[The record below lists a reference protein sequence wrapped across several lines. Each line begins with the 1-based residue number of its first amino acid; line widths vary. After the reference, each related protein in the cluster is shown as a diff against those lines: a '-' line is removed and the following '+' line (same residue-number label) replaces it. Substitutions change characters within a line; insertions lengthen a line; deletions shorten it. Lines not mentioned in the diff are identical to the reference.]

1 MEIDENNNL
10 ESQPK
15 IIPLKDKDN
24 TEEKK
29 EENSKEL
36 LYVSKYNYLYGK
48 KTLWSQDIELDSIL
62 NQYKRIHILDKNS
75 LKRAKWSSE
84 EDKIFTPAP
93 VVSIPKN
100 IDINTFENLLR
111 KKKLAEIEKKI
122 STGNF
127 VDEEV
132 DNDKDLRTPSPEPI
146 YDPRS
151 GQRLNTRELRNKEK
165 FLKQKNALITEL
177 IQYDEE
183 YKPPQGYKPPKK
195 THKIYIPNNDKFYYT
210 RYILGPKGENLKKI
224 QNNSNCKIIIR
235 GEGGGWTSNNQ
246 NQNKPKEALHLLIEA
261 DNDENLQKGI
271 NLILPY
277 LNENSQEYKAAK
289 MALITQI
296 NVNNNEWSC
305 EICGEKG
312 HKSWACPLNINQ
324 YKAEVVCQY
333 CGDKGH
339 PSMDCPFIEN
349 LKNKALLEENS
360 GKKKSAGDIQN
371 SILFKGLKNKNIDIN
386 NTKDDKNNNT
396 LNKESNN
403 IFGTYEESLVN
414 NYAKFLAVNANKNKL
429 LQKKYYRYPPP
440 SNNPSVKE
448 GESITYDYYGVIQ
461 GQMNNNINNIN
472 NNSINLNENNSK

>member
-1 MEIDENNNL
+1 MEENLKLKEN
-10 ESQPK
+10 
-15 IIPLKDKDN
+15 IIPLKEKEEA
-24 TEEKK
+24 EEKK
-29 EENSKEL
+29 EGKVTDL
-36 LYVSKYNYLYGK
+36 LYVPKYNYLYGK

-84 EDKIFTPAP
+84 ADKVFTPPP
-93 VVSIPKN
+93 VTSIPKN
-100 IDINTFENLLR
+100 MDINTFENLLR

-122 STGNF
+122 STGIF
-127 VDEEV
+127 IDEEV

-165 FLKQKNALITEL
+165 FLKQKNLLINEL

-195 THKIYIPNNDKFYYT
+195 FHKIYIPNNEKYYFT

-224 QNNSNCKIIIR
+224 QAKANCKITIR
-235 GEGGGWTSNNQ
+235 GEGGGWISNNQ
-246 NQNKPKEALHLLIEA
+246 NNQNKPKESLHLLIES
-261 DNDENLQKGI
+261 DNDETLQKGI
-271 NLILPY
+271 NIILPY
-277 LNENSQEYKAAK
+277 LDENSQEYKAAK

-349 LKNKALLEENS
+349 LKNKSIIEENEN
-360 GKKKSAGDIQN
+360 KKKSDIQN
-371 SILFKGLKNKNIDIN
+371 SILFKGIQKKDNLNKNE
-386 NTKDDKNNNT
+386 TKDNNNYKDM
-396 LNKESNN
+396 NKEIKN

-429 LQKKYYRYPPP
+429 LQNKYYR
-440 SNNPSVKE
+440 NPSSISSNVKE
-448 GESITYDYYGVIQ
+448 GESVKYDYYHVIQ
-461 GQMNNNINNIN
+461 GKINKNNAD
-472 NNSINLNENNSK
+472 ENK

>member
-1 MEIDENNNL
+1 MEIEEKIEN
-10 ESQPK
+10 QPK
-15 IIPLKDKDN
+15 IIHLKDKDN
-24 TEEKK
+24 QEEKK
-29 EENSKEL
+29 EGKVTDL
-36 LYVSKYNYLYGK
+36 LFVPSYNYLYGK
-48 KTLWSQDIELDSIL
+48 KTLWSQDIELDLIL

-84 EDKIFTPAP
+84 EDKVFTPAP
-93 VVSIPKN
+93 VASIPKN

-127 VDEEV
+127 IDEET

-165 FLKQKNALITEL
+165 FLRQKNLLITEL
-177 IQYDEE
+177 IKYDEN

-195 THKIYIPNNDKFYYT
+195 THKIYIPNNEKYYFT

-224 QNNSNCKIIIR
+224 QNMSNCKISIR
-235 GEGGGWTSNNQ
+235 GEGGGWQSNQNQ

-261 DNDENLQKGI
+261 DDDEILQKGI
-271 NLILPY
+271 NIVLPY

-289 MALITQI
+289 LALITQI

-312 HKSWACPLNINQ
+312 HKNWACPLNINQ

-349 LKNKALLEENS
+349 LKNKNINEENIS
-360 GKKKSAGDIQN
+360 NKKKNANDIQN
-371 SILFKGLKNKNIDIN
+371 SILFKGLPK
-386 NTKDDKNNNT
+386 KDNLDKNEKNND
-396 LNKESNN
+396 NN
-403 IFGTYEESLVN
+403 EMKQLFGTYEQNLVN
-414 NYAKFLAVNANKNKL
+414 NYAKFLAVNANKNKM
-429 LQKKYYRYPPP
+429 LQKKYYR
-440 SNNPSVKE
+440 NPSSIVSPDIKE
-448 GESITYDYYGVIQ
+448 GESITYDYYGAIQ
-461 GQMNNNINNIN
+461 GKINKNTVEN
-472 NNSINLNENNSK
+472 KSDNKNE

>member
-1 MEIDENNNL
+1 MELENNE

-15 IIPLKDKDN
+15 VIPLKDAN
-24 TEEKK
+24 NSEEKK
-29 EENSKEL
+29 ADNSQEL
-36 LYVSKYNYLYGK
+36 LYVPKYNYLYGK
-48 KTLWSQDIELDSIL
+48 KTLWSQDIELDTIL

-93 VVSIPKN
+93 ITSIPKN

-146 YDPRS
+146 YDPKS

-165 FLKQKNALITEL
+165 FLKQKNLLITEL
-177 IQYDEE
+177 IQYDDE

-195 THKIYIPNNDKFYYT
+195 THKIYIPNNEKFYFT

-224 QNNSNCKIIIR
+224 QNNSNCKIFIR
-235 GEGGGWTSNNQ
+235 GEGGGWASNN
-246 NQNKPKEALHLLIEA
+246 NHSLNKPKEALHLLIEA

-349 LKNKALLEENS
+349 LRNKSIIEENS
-360 GKKKSAGDIQN
+360 NKKKNAGDIQN
-371 SILFKGLKNKNIDIN
+371 SILFKGLQNKNN
-386 NTKDDKNNNT
+386 DKKNENNN
-396 LNKESNN
+396 NKEGNN
-403 IFGTYEESLVN
+403 IFGSYEESLVN

-429 LQKKYYRYPPP
+429 LQKKYYRNPP
-440 SNNPSVKE
+440 SNNPCIKE
-448 GESITYDYYGVIQ
+448 GESITYDYYAVMQ
-461 GQMNNNINNIN
+461 GQANNSINNIN
-472 NNSINLNENNSK
+472 DNNSNKNNKEQ

>member
-1 MEIDENNNL
+1 MEIEENIKSKPN
-10 ESQPK
+10 

-29 EENSKEL
+29 EENTTDL
-36 LYVSKYNYLYGK
+36 LYIPSYNYLYGK

-75 LKRAKWSSE
+75 LKRAKWSSQ
-84 EDKIFTPAP
+84 EDKIFTPPP
-93 VVSIPKN
+93 VTSIPKN

-122 STGNF
+122 STGNYI
-127 VDEEV
+127 DEEV

-151 GQRLNTRELRNKEK
+151 GQRMNTRELRNKEK
-165 FLKQKNALITEL
+165 FLRQKNLLITEL
-177 IQYDEE
+177 IQYDEN
-183 YKPPQGYKPPKK
+183 YKPPQGYKPPKQ
-195 THKIYIPNNDKFYYT
+195 THKIYIPNNEKYNFT
-210 RYILGPKGENLKKI
+210 RYLLGPKGENLKKI
-224 QNNSNCKIIIR
+224 QNKTKCKITIR

-246 NQNKPKEALHLLIEA
+246 NPNKPKESLHLLIEA
-261 DNDENLQKGI
+261 ENDEILQKGI
-271 NLILPY
+271 KLILPY
-277 LNENSQEYKAAK
+277 LDENSQEYKASK

-349 LKNKALLEENS
+349 LKNKSIIEENS
-360 GKKKSAGDIQN
+360 NKKKNAGDIQN
-371 SILFKGLKNKNIDIN
+371 SILFKGIQKNDNLKKDNKDNNMYIN
-386 NTKDDKNNNT
+386 NEGK
-396 LNKESNN
+396 S

-414 NYAKFLAVNANKNKL
+414 NYAKFLATNANKNKL
-429 LQKKYYRYPPP
+429 LQNKYYR
-440 SNNPSVKE
+440 NPSPSSIPSAMKE
-448 GESITYDYYGVIQ
+448 GESVTYDYYYGAMQEKINI
-461 GQMNNNINNIN
+461 NNNIN
-472 NNSINLNENNSK
+472 ENNTNKENKEDK

>member
-1 MEIDENNNL
+1 MEIEEKK

-15 IIPLKDKDN
+15 IIPLKDKDSQ
-24 TEEKK
+24 EEKTTD
-29 EENSKEL
+29 L
-36 LYVSKYNYLYGK
+36 LFVPNYNYLYGK

-84 EDKIFTPAP
+84 EDKVFTPAP
-93 VVSIPKN
+93 VTSIPKN

-111 KKKLAEIEKKI
+111 KQKLAQIEKKI

-127 VDEEV
+127 IDEEI

-165 FLKQKNALITEL
+165 FLKQKNLLISEL
-177 IQYDEE
+177 IKYDEN

-195 THKIYIPNNDKFYYT
+195 THKIYIPNNEKYYFT
-210 RYILGPKGENLKKI
+210 RYILGPKGENLKRI
-224 QNNSNCKIIIR
+224 QNNSNCKISIR
-235 GEGGGWTSNNQ
+235 GEGGGWQTNQNQ

-261 DNDENLQKGI
+261 DNDEILQKGI

-289 MALITQI
+289 LALITQI

-339 PSMDCPFIEN
+339 PSMDCPFLEN
-349 LKNKALLEENS
+349 LKNKNINEDNS
-360 GKKKSAGDIQN
+360 SNKKKKAGDIQN
-371 SILFKGLKNKNIDIN
+371 SILFKGLPKENNNLNKNEKIENNNIN
-386 NTKDDKNNNT
+386 NEIKH
-396 LNKESNN
+396 
-403 IFGTYEESLVN
+403 IFGTYEQSLVN
-414 NYAKFLAVNANKNKL
+414 NYAKFLAVNANKNKM
-429 LQKKYYRYPPP
+429 LQKKYYR
-440 SNNPSVKE
+440 NPSTIASSDIKE
-448 GESITYDYYGVIQ
+448 GESVTYDYYGVIQ
-461 GQMNNNINNIN
+461 GQMNKDI
-472 NNSINLNENNSK
+472 NENLSNKKKKNDKL

>member
-1 MEIDENNNL
+1 MEIEDDLNTKQN
-10 ESQPK
+10 
-15 IIPLKDKDN
+15 IIPLKEKEDS
-24 TEEKK
+24 EEKK
-29 EENSKEL
+29 EEKETGL
-36 LYVSKYNYLYGK
+36 LYVPKYNYLYGK
-48 KTLWSQDIELDSIL
+48 KTLWSTDIELDSIL

-84 EDKIFTPAP
+84 EDKVFTPPP
-93 VVSIPKN
+93 VTSIPKN

-127 VDEEV
+127 IDEEV

-146 YDPRS
+146 YDPKS

-165 FLKQKNALITEL
+165 FLKQKNLLITEL
-177 IQYDEE
+177 IQYDDE

-195 THKIYIPNNDKFYYT
+195 THKIYIPNNEKYNFT
-210 RYILGPKGENLKKI
+210 RYILGPKGENLKKL
-224 QNNSNCKIIIR
+224 QSKSNCKITIR

-246 NQNKPKEALHLLIEA
+246 NNQNRPKESLHLLIESE
-261 DNDENLQKGI
+261 NDETLQKGI

-277 LNENSQEYKAAK
+277 LDENSQEYKAAK

-349 LKNKALLEENS
+349 LKNKSIIEENEN
-360 GKKKSAGDIQN
+360 KKKSDIQN
-371 SILFKGLKNKNIDIN
+371 SILFKGIQKKDNLNKTDTKDNNIN
-386 NTKDDKNNNT
+386 NEVKNY
-396 LNKESNN
+396 
-403 IFGTYEESLVN
+403 FGTYEESLVN

-429 LQKKYYRYPPP
+429 LQNKYYRNPP
-440 SNNPSVKE
+440 SSVPSTMKE
-448 GESITYDYYGVIQ
+448 GESITYDYYRVMQ
-461 GQMNNNINNIN
+461 GKIN
-472 NNSINLNENNSK
+472 NNNNEYKLNEKK

>member
-1 MEIDENNNL
+1 MEIE
-10 ESQPK
+10 ESKPK
-15 IIPLKDKDN
+15 IIPLKDKEYQ
-24 TEEKK
+24 EEKK
-29 EENSKEL
+29 DEKTTEL
-36 LYVSKYNYLYGK
+36 LYIPKYNYLYGK
-48 KTLWSQDIELDSIL
+48 KTLWSEDIDLDTIL
-62 NQYKRIHILDKNS
+62 TQYKRIHILDKNS

-84 EDKIFTPAP
+84 EDKVFTPAP
-93 VVSIPKN
+93 VTSIPKN

-127 VDEEV
+127 IDEEI
-132 DNDKDLRTPSPEPI
+132 DNDKDLRTSSPEPI

-165 FLKQKNALITEL
+165 FLRQKNLLITEL
-177 IQYDEE
+177 LKYDEN

-195 THKIYIPNNDKFYYT
+195 THKIYIHNNEKYYFT
-210 RYILGPKGENLKKI
+210 RYILGPKGENLKRI
-224 QNNSNCKIIIR
+224 QNNSNCKISIR
-235 GEGGGWTSNNQ
+235 GEGGGWQTNNQ

-261 DNDENLQKGI
+261 DNDEILQKGI
-271 NLILPY
+271 SLILPY

-289 MALITQI
+289 LALITQI

-349 LKNKALLEENS
+349 LKNKKINEDNS
-360 GKKKSAGDIQN
+360 LNKKKNDIQN
-371 SILFKGLKNKNIDIN
+371 SILFKGLPKKDNVNKDE
-386 NTKDDKNNNT
+386 KNNN
-396 LNKESNN
+396 NINNEIKN
-403 IFGTYEESLVN
+403 IFGTYEQSLVN
-414 NYAKFLAVNANKNKL
+414 NYAKFLAVNANKNKM
-429 LQKKYYRYPPP
+429 LQKKYYR
-440 SNNPSVKE
+440 NPSSFANSDIKE
-448 GESITYDYYGVIQ
+448 GDSITYDYYGAIQ
-461 GQMNNNINNIN
+461 GQMNKNKVENISNQ
-472 NNSINLNENNSK
+472 ENKNDK

>member
-1 MEIDENNNL
+1 MEV
-10 ESQPK
+10 ESRGNV
-15 IIPLKDKDN
+15 IPLKEKE
-24 TEEKK
+24 TMEEKK
-29 EENSKEL
+29 EGDVADL
-36 LYVSKYNYLYGK
+36 LLVPKYNYLYGK

-84 EDKIFTPAP
+84 EEKIFTPAP
-93 VVSIPKN
+93 VTSIPKN
-100 IDINTFENLLR
+100 VDINTFENLLR

-132 DNDKDLRTPSPEPI
+132 DNDKDLRTPSPEPV

-151 GQRLNTRELRNKEK
+151 GQRTNTRESRNKEK
-165 FLKQKNALITEL
+165 FLQQKNLIISEL
-177 IQYDEE
+177 MLYDSD

-195 THKIYIPNNDKFYYT
+195 THKIYIANNEKYYFT
-210 RYILGPKGENLKKI
+210 RYILGPKGENLKKM
-224 QNNSNCKIIIR
+224 QNISNCKINIR
-235 GEGGGWTSNNQ
+235 GEGGGWTSNHPPQ
-246 NQNKPKEALHLLIEA
+246 SQNKPKEALHLLIEA

-271 NLILPY
+271 NMVLPY

-312 HKSWACPLNINQ
+312 HKNWACPLNINQ

-349 LKNKALLEENS
+349 LRNKHIIEENS
-360 GKKKSAGDIQN
+360 VNKKRNPGDIQN
-371 SILFKGLKNKNIDIN
+371 SILFKGLKKKENK
-386 NTKDDKNNNT
+386 
-396 LNKESNN
+396 
-403 IFGTYEESLVN
+403 
-414 NYAKFLAVNANKNKL
+414 
-429 LQKKYYRYPPP
+429 
-440 SNNPSVKE
+440 
-448 GESITYDYYGVIQ
+448 
-461 GQMNNNINNIN
+461 
-472 NNSINLNENNSK
+472 

>member
-1 MEIDENNNL
+1 MEIEEIL
-10 ESQPK
+10 KSKPK
-15 IIPLKDKDN
+15 IIPLKDKEDS
-24 TEEKK
+24 EEKK
-29 EENSKEL
+29 EEKTTDL
-36 LYVSKYNYLYGK
+36 LVVPSYNYLYGK

-62 NQYKRIHILDKNS
+62 NQYKKIHILDKNS

-84 EDKIFTPAP
+84 EDKVFTPPP
-93 VVSIPKN
+93 VTSIPKD

-127 VDEEV
+127 IDEEV

-146 YDPRS
+146 YDPRT

-165 FLKQKNALITEL
+165 FLKQKNLLITEL

-195 THKIYIPNNDKFYYT
+195 HHKIFLPNNEKFNFT
-210 RYILGPKGENLKKI
+210 RYLLGPKGENLKKL
-224 QNNSNCKIIIR
+224 QNKSNCKITIK
-235 GEGGGWTSNNQ
+235 GEGGGWINNSNQ
-246 NQNKPKEALHLLIEA
+246 NQNKIKESLHLLIEA
-261 DNDENLQKGI
+261 DNEETLQKGI

-277 LNENSQEYKAAK
+277 LDENSQEYKAAK

-349 LKNKALLEENS
+349 LKNKTIIEENS
-360 GKKKSAGDIQN
+360 NKKKNDIQN
-371 SILFKGLKNKNIDIN
+371 SILFKPIQKNDNSNKNDLKEN
-386 NTKDDKNNNT
+386 NISEVKI
-396 LNKESNN
+396 

-414 NYAKFLAVNANKNKL
+414 NYARFLAVNANKNKL
-429 LQKKYYRYPPP
+429 LQNKYYR
-440 SNNPSVKE
+440 NPSTIPSTMKE
-448 GESITYDYYGVIQ
+448 GESVNYDYYAAMQEQI
-461 GQMNNNINNIN
+461 NIN
-472 NNSINLNENNSK
+472 NNLNLNSSNKDKKDSK

>member
-1 MEIDENNNL
+1 MEIEESL
-10 ESQPK
+10 ESKPK
-15 IIPLKDKDN
+15 IIPLKDKEDS
-24 TEEKK
+24 EEKK
-29 EENSKEL
+29 EEKATDL
-36 LYVSKYNYLYGK
+36 LFVPKYNYLYGK

-62 NQYKRIHILDKNS
+62 NQYKKIHILDKNS

-84 EDKIFTPAP
+84 EDKVFTPPP
-93 VVSIPKN
+93 VTSIPKN
-100 IDINTFENLLR
+100 IDINSFENLLR

-146 YDPRS
+146 YDPRT

-165 FLKQKNALITEL
+165 FLKQKNLLITEL

-183 YKPPQGYKPPKK
+183 YKPPQGYRPPKK
-195 THKIYIPNNDKFYYT
+195 HHKIFIPNNEKYNFT
-210 RYILGPKGENLKKI
+210 RYLLGPKGENLKKL
-224 QNNSNCKIIIR
+224 QNKSNCKITIR
-235 GEGGGWTSNNQ
+235 GEGGGWTNNNNQ
-246 NQNKPKEALHLLIEA
+246 NQNKVKESLHLLIEA
-261 DNDENLQKGI
+261 DNEETLQKGI
-271 NLILPY
+271 NIILPY
-277 LNENSQEYKAAK
+277 LDENSQEYKAAK

-349 LKNKALLEENS
+349 LKNKTIIEENS
-360 GKKKSAGDIQN
+360 NKKKNDIQN
-371 SILFKGLKNKNIDIN
+371 SILFKGIQKKDNSNKNDI
-386 NTKDDKNNNT
+386 KENNN
-396 LNKESNN
+396 NEMNN

-429 LQKKYYRYPPP
+429 LQNKYYR
-440 SNNPSVKE
+440 NPSTIPSVMKE
-448 GESITYDYYGVIQ
+448 GESVTYDYYGAMQEKI
-461 GQMNNNINNIN
+461 NIN
-472 NNSINLNENNSK
+472 NNLNQNSSNKEKKDDK